1 MKRMIFTTVIL
12 LLTGLYMFGQDI
24 TGTWNGVLVIPG
36 GQLRVDFHITATDDG
51 YTSTMDSPDQGAFG
65 IPVTSTEF
73 EDDELTIK
81 MTDLDVLYKGNL
93 KAENTVEGTFTQM
106 GQSFDLKLTRAA
118 EKEAE

>member
-1 MKRMIFTTVIL
+1 MIFTTVIL

-65 IPVTSTEF
+65 ISVTSTEF
-73 EDDELTIK
+73 EDNELTIK
-81 MTDLDVLYKGNL
+81 MTDLDVLYKGIL